1 MNETRVFLSP
11 LLSSDST
18 ASGSLFTNK
27 IGLELLDCRKT
38 LSVRLVTIYS
48 PSDLPPIR
56 IYIKGLR
63 RHIFGEGL
71 EDDFF
76 TIPHLQGGKV
86 REFNH
91 PRIGH
96 LNIHGLCKW
105 EVHITSLTNPRK
117 IPIIPSTIFIQIAIS
132 HCASGMIGEQ
142 YLPFVLDGGNPIIKL
157 QTFQKIP
164 PGSKAGLMDISIPP
178 LANIFP
184 PFNYIKATTS
194 KPHHS
199 IDTNSLE
206 NTELIHT
213 LDIDFYTPEEMWSQA
228 YKFLTEVGCEVRQE
242 GGRLVCHNRA
252 NEKITLHRR
261 LAKYW
266 DVKGGEI
273 LEGDGESISF
283 KAEGMSFG
291 YFDRVAPIPS
301 PLIFECD
308 MLEDTVVGDKA
319 FRLLRMI
326 YPETSV
332 CQESG
337 IHNQLFE
344 NVQMVPTFSRMVFN
358 ISFKFLDYKN
368 KKVHFAKGVQTLGG
382 TLLIKCP

>member
-105 EVHITSLTNPRK
+105 EVHITSLANPRK
-117 IPIIPSTIFIQIAIS
+117 IPLIPSTIFIQIAIS
-132 HCASGMIGEQ
+132 FAL
-142 YLPFVLDGGNPIIKL
+142 Y
-157 QTFQKIP
+157 
-164 PGSKAGLMDISIPP
+164 SKAE
-178 LANIFP
+178 F
-184 PFNYIKATTS
+184 F
-194 KPHHS
+194 
-199 IDTNSLE
+199 
-206 NTELIHT
+206 
-213 LDIDFYTPEEMWSQA
+213 
-228 YKFLTEVGCEVRQE
+228 
-242 GGRLVCHNRA
+242 
-252 NEKITLHRR
+252 
-261 LAKYW
+261 
-266 DVKGGEI
+266 VK
-273 LEGDGESISF
+273 
-283 KAEGMSFG
+283 
-291 YFDRVAPIPS
+291 
-301 PLIFECD
+301 
-308 MLEDTVVGDKA
+308 
-319 FRLLRMI
+319 
-326 YPETSV
+326 
-332 CQESG
+332 
-337 IHNQLFE
+337 
-344 NVQMVPTFSRMVFN
+344 
-358 ISFKFLDYKN
+358 
-368 KKVHFAKGVQTLGG
+368 
-382 TLLIKCP
+382 